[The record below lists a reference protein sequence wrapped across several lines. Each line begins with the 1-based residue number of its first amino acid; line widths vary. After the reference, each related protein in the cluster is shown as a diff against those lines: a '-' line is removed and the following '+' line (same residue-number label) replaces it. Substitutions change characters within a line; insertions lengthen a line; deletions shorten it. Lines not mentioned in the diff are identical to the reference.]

1 MRQVF
6 SVLSA
11 RSLPY
16 AEKAIE
22 SLFKHAIE
30 PLHLTLITDD
40 ADDRKQIFNSLVQIP
55 NPFNHPWQVFDKLAA
70 DERAAEQF
78 KGYSHL
84 QAFRNGHPCWR
95 KVTDPLLFS
104 PAGTEM
110 IILDPDLYFPNPFTF
125 EPTPDQQ
132 LLLTWQPPNCLFP
145 PEVVQTAL
153 KLSIPLAN
161 HVDIGIAQV
170 KAPIDLDW
178 LDWLIQQLGGTSL
191 PRIAHVEAIIWSAL
205 AMRMGGGYLN
215 PQQWHCWQHRQWK
228 RLLLKLGVPG
238 VQLLRLQKW
247 NSMKC
252 FHGGGVAKWW
262 IIDAYRQG
270 WLDRSHRLAQP
281 TSTTPFIEL
290 TSSQYHREQRLKHL
304 LRKLGYYA
312 LSNH

>member
-30 PLHLTLITDD
+30 PLNLTLITDD
-40 ADDRKQIFNSLVQIP
+40 LDDREQIFNTVAQLN
-55 NPFNHPWQVFDKLAA
+55 NPSNHPWQVFDKLAA
-70 DERAAEQF
+70 DERAEEQF
-78 KGYSHL
+78 RDYPHL

-104 PAGTEM
+104 SVGQEM

-125 EPTPDQQ
+125 EPTPERQ

-145 PEVVQTAL
+145 PEVVHRAL
-153 KLSIPLAN
+153 QLSIPLAH

-178 LDWLIQQLGGTSL
+178 LDWLIQQLGGSSL
-191 PRIAHVEAIIWSAL
+191 PRIAHVEAIVWSAL

-228 RLLLKLGVPG
+228 RLLLKFGVPG
-238 VQLLRLQKW
+238 VQLLRLQNW
-247 NSMKC
+247 DSMKC

-262 IIDAYRQG
+262 IIDAYQQG
-270 WLDRSHRLAQP
+270 WLDRNTRLHQP
-281 TSTTPFIEL
+281 TAIRSFIEL
-290 TSSQYHREQRLKHL
+290 TTKQYQQEQWIKKLIHR
-304 LRKLGYYA
+304 LGYYH
-312 LSNH
+312 LIK